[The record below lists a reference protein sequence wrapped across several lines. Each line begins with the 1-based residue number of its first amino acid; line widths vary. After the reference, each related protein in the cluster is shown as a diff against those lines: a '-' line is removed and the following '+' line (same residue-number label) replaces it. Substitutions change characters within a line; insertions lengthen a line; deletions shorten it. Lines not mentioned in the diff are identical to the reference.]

1 MSTKKITD
9 YKTEYDLSEYDSGFK
24 GSDNLNTSYA
34 NKTAAEDAV
43 KNYGDF
49 NYSKYQQRDDAMNA
63 ALNRGAFTYDLN
75 GDALYQQYK
84 DNYMTQGKQAMMDT
98 MGQAAAMTGG
108 YGNSYAA
115 TVGNQTYQGYL
126 QNLNNVVPQ
135 LYQLALDRYNSEGDR
150 LLNNYNLLNADMES
164 EYAKWNDGLNTLISN
179 RDYAGTDYNNL
190 YNREYG
196 TWNDTRTYKYNANQD
211 SIANQ
216 LAIDNYNLNERGVAA
231 SEANA
236 AAAAEANRLKALE
249 KQYAVND
256 LADVPD
262 KILNEIKSKVKIGL
276 KDGETTA
283 EKNKNLSIYL
293 DQLEAAGT
301 ISPAVADALYMSYE
315 LDDNPAF
322 DISRGFWGL
331 LK

>member
-24 GSDNLNTSYA
+24 GSDNLNLSNA
-34 NKTAAEDAV
+34 NKIAAEDAV

-49 NYSKYQQRDDAMNA
+49 NYAKNQQWQDAQNA
-63 ALNRGAFTYDLN
+63 YLNRNKFSYDLN

-84 DNYMTQGKQAMMDT
+84 DNFMTQGKQAMMDT

-126 QNLNNVVPQ
+126 QNLNNVVPE
-135 LYQLALDRYNSEGDR
+135 LYQMALDRYNMEGDQ
-150 LLNNYNLLNADMES
+150 LLTKYNLLNADKES
-164 EYAKWNDGLNTLISN
+164 EYAKWNDAYDKLITE

-196 TWNDTRTYKYNANQD
+196 TWSDDRTYKYNANQD

-231 SEANA
+231 AE
-236 AAAAEANRLKALE
+236 EANRIAAQQ
-249 KQYAVND
+249 KQYAVTN
-256 LADVPD
+256 LADVPE
-262 KILNEIKSKVKIGL
+262 KVSKYLTSLANSAG
-276 KDGETTA
+276 TA
-283 EKNKNLSIYL
+283 SEKNQKIAEYL
-293 DQLEAAGT
+293 DQLTADEA
-301 ISPAVADALYMSYE
+301 ISPAVAEALYISYE
-315 LDDNPAF
+315 LKNNSKPF
-322 DISRGFWGL
+322 VMPYTTGGNTFGGL
-331 LK
+331 LP